1 MEKQL
6 AVALMQITKILSNIE
21 AELKTISRISK
32 KETDQRISESRTRE
46 RQIRQQIMLTEAQ
59 RKRA

>member
-6 AVALMQITKILSNIE
+6 AVTLMQITKILSNIE

-32 KETDQRISESRTRE
+32 KETDQKISESRMRE
-46 RQIRQQIMLTEAQ
+46 RQIRQQIMITEAQ

>member
-6 AVALMQITKILSNIE
+6 AVTLMQITKILSNIE

-32 KETDQRISESRTRE
+32 KETDQKISESRARE